1 MEGPEFSIFNV
12 YNTKLQEKAVK
23 ENPTL
28 TFPLTDD
35 LSVDFRRSGPSSSRG
50 GYDLSLVSTKNNV
63 LTYNHLVTSDGDFI
77 PSKADI
83 DDIHVLGMQELL
95 VSTSEGV
102 EPFGY
107 AEVMGTFNRVN
118 GAKRYLFIAMR
129 CNYGFVSGVTQND
142 TQITV
147 RMINASN
154 AQHTLNS
161 NILVVAYK

>member
-1 MEGPEFSIFNV
+1 MNFYTPV
-12 YNTKLQEKAVK
+12 LNTKLSEKAAE

-35 LSVDFRRSGPSSSRG
+35 LSVDFRRSGPSSPGG

-63 LTYNHLVTSDGDFI
+63 LTYNHLLTSNGDFI

-83 DDIHVLGMQELL
+83 DDIHVLDMQELL
-95 VSTSEGV
+95 VSTSEGI
-102 EPFGY
+102 EPSET
-107 AEVMGTFNRVN
+107 AEVIGNFNQVD
-118 GAKRYLFIAMR
+118 GARKYIFIAMR
-129 CNYGFVSGVTQND
+129 CNYGFVSGVTQNG

-147 RMINASN
+147 RMTNASN
-154 AQHTLNS
+154 ARHTLNS

>member
-1 MEGPEFSIFNV
+1 M
-12 YNTKLQEKAVK
+12 
-23 ENPTL
+23 

-83 DDIHVLGMQELL
+83 DDIHVLDMQELL
-95 VSTSEGV
+95 VSTSEGI
-102 EPFGY
+102 EPSET
-107 AEVMGTFNRVN
+107 AEVIGNFNQVD
-118 GAKRYLFIAMR
+118 GARKYIFIAMR
-129 CNYGFVSGVTQND
+129 CNYGFVSGVTQNG

-147 RMINASN
+147 RMTNASN
-154 AQHTLNS
+154 ARHTLNS